1 MATPDSPKNTAIDQ
15 NKIMTNPGYL
25 SYRPDGVFINL
36 KNTYSSSGFFDFVNK
51 MFSGDSRFE
60 DLDYEIFLKLLYDA
74 DWLEASQNKGAE
86 LKLAT
91 GIVHF
96 PPHRRELYRPVKVL
110 DRGRQAEYVFEPVTI
125 TVTYDEPVYGEPGA
139 GGVAPVTG
147 QVSKT
152 KQQQASLDFDEFVA
166 AMWAKGVKYGIDTEA
181 VNKVIN
187 EGTSVRMIIANYLP
201 PSEGKDAYIQELSP
215 DLHRD
220 NSPKTLLNGKAD
232 LRAFKN
238 RFPQV
243 AKGTRLLKK
252 VPREF
257 GKHGYKVTGEVIV
270 PPEPLE
276 LNLLALISQG
286 TVIVQDQGIDYI
298 VAELDGFLT
307 IDPVLN
313 LISINEKIETTA
325 GISMKTTGDLMLGV
339 DEFIEHG
346 EVQEGR
352 VVNGK
357 HMTFMSNVFGSLV
370 SKGGNIVVK
379 GNLTGGGAESLGGNI
394 TVGRASRAVIRAQDG
409 TITAQYCENCTL
421 IGRIIHVEHAVNCEL
436 IATELHAEAVEG
448 CMIAAE
454 SVRITS
460 STESKNRET
469 FITMVIP
476 DLSVFD
482 LTIAGLQ
489 AKMAECLSGI
499 ASKKQEIEQLKADQ
513 DFAKFLALYE
523 RIKSGAIK
531 LSSEQAGNWQ
541 LLMTKNAKT
550 FNQVELFN
558 KQILALERLH
568 GESAEELANVSSKR
582 NATGTGINCVIDKV
596 TGLTVGQTM
605 KSAIAME
612 IFRGQS
618 NTDIKNILQ
627 NAGSDK
633 ARIFSDD
640 DGSIS
645 WRYKPA

>member
-1 MATPDSPKNTAIDQ
+1 MATADLPNNSTLAQTGNRA
-15 NKIMTNPGYL
+15 NPGYL
-25 SYRPDGVFINL
+25 SYRPDGVFLDL
-36 KNTYSSSGFFDFVNK
+36 KKSYSAGAFVDFVNN
-51 MFSGDSRFE
+51 MFSGDTRFA
-60 DLDYEIFLKLLYDA
+60 DLDYAIFLKLLYDA
-74 DWLEASQNKGAE
+74 DWLEAAHSKGAE
-86 LKLAT
+86 IKLAS

-110 DRGRQAEYVFEPVTI
+110 ERGKQAEYVFEPVTI
-125 TVTYDEPVYGEPGA
+125 AVMDQQPVCGEPGPDGA
-139 GGVAPVTG
+139 AAATG
-147 QVSKT
+147 KT
-152 KQQQASLDFDEFVA
+152 TRQPAKLDFDEFVA
-166 AMWAKGVKYGIDTEA
+166 ALWAKGVKYGISAEA
-181 VNKVIN
+181 VRKIIN
-187 EGTSVRMIIANYLP
+187 EGASVRMIVADYLP
-201 PSEGKDAYIQELSP
+201 PTEGKDAYIQELSP

-257 GKHGYKVTGEVIV
+257 GKLGYKVTGEVIV
-270 PPEPLE
+270 PPEPQE
-276 LNLLALISQG
+276 LNLLALTSQG
-286 TVIVQDQGIDYI
+286 TVIVQDQGVDYI

-313 LISINEKIETTA
+313 LIAINEKIETTA

-394 TVGRASRAVIRAQDG
+394 TVGRASRAVIRAHDG

-421 IGRIIHVEHAVNCEL
+421 IGRTIHVEQAVNCEL

-454 SVRITS
+454 SVRITG

-469 FITMVIP
+469 FITMMIP

-489 AKMAECLSGI
+489 AKMAEYLSGI
-499 ASKKQEIEQLKADQ
+499 AAKKQEIEQLKADQ

-541 LLMTKNAKT
+541 LLMTKNAKA

-582 NATGTGINCVIDKV
+582 DATGTGINCVIDKV

-612 IFRGQS
+612 AFRGLS
-618 NTDIKNILQ
+618 SADIKNILQ
-627 NAGSDK
+627 KAGSDK

-645 WRYKPA
+645 WRYK